1 MATSVLPETTRALYP
16 FKSRYF
22 TLSDGIRIH
31 YIDEG
36 PGDGPPLIFFHGY
49 PTWSFAYRALIVCYA
64 AQGYRCLAMDHVGY
78 GLSDK
83 PTSRRYHTLRRHIYN
98 AVEFIQGLGLRNVT
112 LIMEDWGAAFA
123 LGYAIRYPE
132 NVRRLVIMNSW
143 VFTHTS
149 TFPLHPVVR
158 LVATPGIGEL
168 LFGILNLAFPLGLQ
182 RWTARQLS
190 PAVMM
195 AYRAPFREAR
205 QRVALFQFPRMIGT
219 HPNHPSTPLL
229 REIEDGLSALR
240 RVPTLLIWGADDP
253 VFPPVLARHWKSKL
267 PLADGPHLIPGARH
281 YLTEDDPDALMQHLD
296 TFLDKTETSEGPS
309 AP

>member
-1 MATSVLPETTRALYP
+1 MATVVLPETTRALYP
-16 FKSRYF
+16 FKSHYF
-22 TLSDGIRIH
+22 TLSDGIRMH

-49 PTWSFAYRALIVCYA
+49 PMWSFAYRALVVCYA

-83 PTSRRYHTLRRHIYN
+83 PTSHRYHTLRRHIYN
-98 AVEFIQGLGLRNVT
+98 AVEFIQGLGLRDVT

-123 LGYAIRYPE
+123 LGYAIRHVE

-143 VFTHTS
+143 VFFDGPD
-149 TFPLHPVVR
+149 FPMHPIVR
-158 LVATPGIGEL
+158 LVSKPGIGEL
-168 LFGILNLAFPLGLQ
+168 LFGVLNLAFPLGLQ

-205 QRVALFQFPRMIGT
+205 QRVALVQFPRMIST
-219 HPNHPSTPLL
+219 HANHPSAPLM
-229 REIEDGLSALR
+229 REIADGLGSLQRTPALI
-240 RVPTLLIWGADDP
+240 VWGAEDP
-253 VFPPVLARHWKSKL
+253 VFPPTLARHWKAKL
-267 PLADGPHLIPGARH
+267 PQADGPHLISDARH
-281 YLTEDDPDALMQHLD
+281 YLSEDNPDALMQHLD
-296 TFLDKTETSEGPS
+296 AFLAATESV
-309 AP
+309 